1 MYFNFYVY
9 ILPRNNLNDLN
20 EQLFW
25 KLQTWVRLSLNNA
38 MSGKNGACNVLT
50 KLFVMSCSSEWLM
63 LQPYYLFGPSHLFWF
78 AWNSWWNLEFTFP
91 WPFLHLFRPFH
102 LLYCWNSCWK
112 LEFNCNFSRFFFFIL
127 FEMPQSI
134 SIWHNNWNSKEY
146 WISDYVKAK
155 SYLINSFKNNLCD
168 GRNLFILSYL
178 FRIEQA

>member
-1 MYFNFYVY
+1 
-9 ILPRNNLNDLN
+9 
-20 EQLFW
+20 
-25 KLQTWVRLSLNNA
+25 

-155 SYLINSFKNNLCD
+155 SYLINSFKNNLFD
-168 GRNLFILSYL
+168 GRNSWSFVRRQIVSSKSTSKNSSKILSNHNKHFPFWL
-178 FRIEQA
+178 QDKTWIKMPKWPFF